1 VSFDQT
7 VLVVGAGSIGRR
19 HLANLRKLCPA
30 SRIVVLCRPESADD
44 TLLTLGADHVVA
56 SLAAALDE
64 RPHIAV
70 IANPAPL
77 HVSVAQQM
85 ADIGCHLL
93 VEKPFSDRID
103 GVDRLIDTCD
113 AKGLV
118 LMVGYNLR
126 FFPSLQEMASLIAN
140 DAVGRVLHVSAEVA
154 QYLPD
159 WRPNSD
165 YRQGVT
171 AQSKLGGGALL
182 ELSHEIDIALWMGG
196 AIVEV
201 AASLDRVGDLEIDT
215 DDCVDLLLKF
225 ESGARGS
232 IHMDLLQRVPVR
244 RCRVVGTTGTLEW
257 DGIADRLRCGL
268 SSEGFVDVATRRLAD
283 RNDMYI
289 NEVAHFLFCVANGLK
304 PVTDGQAAK
313 RVLMTIVAAR
323 ASAASGCMPM
333 RNQ

>member
-1 VSFDQT
+1 MSFDQT

-44 TLLTLGADHVVA
+44 TLLTLGADHVVT

-70 IANPAPL
+70 VANPAPL
-77 HVSVAQQM
+77 HVPVAQEM

-126 FFPSLQEMASLIAN
+126 FFPSLQEMASLVAN
-140 DAVGRVLHVSAEVA
+140 DAVGRVLHVSAEVG

-171 AQSKLGGGALL
+171 AQLKLGGGALL

-196 AIVEV
+196 AIVGV
-201 AASLDRVGDLEIDT
+201 AASLGRVSDLEIDT

-225 ESGARGS
+225 ENGARGS

-244 RCRVVGTTGTLEW
+244 RCRVVGATGTLEW
-257 DGIADRLRCGL
+257 DGIADRLLCGRP
-268 SSEGFVDVATRRLAD
+268 SSGWTDVAAPRLTD
-283 RNDMYI
+283 RNTMYVS
-289 NEVAHFLFCVANGLK
+289 ELEHFLFCVANGLK
-304 PVTDGQAAK
+304 PVTDGQAGK
-313 RVLMTIVAAR
+313 RVLMAIIAAR
-323 ASAASGCMPM
+323 QSTTSELMTMP
-333 RNQ
+333 